1 MARPKWRRG
10 CQADGHSAAGCFC
23 QKQFLLAYHA
33 ALIRQVQD
41 RSLVVEV
48 PHGRSTGHAREMGEQ
63 AFYNHTQLMVVAAA
77 L

>member
-1 MARPKWRRG
+1 
-10 CQADGHSAAGCFC
+10 
-23 QKQFLLAYHA
+23 LAYHA

-48 PHGRSTGHAREMGEQ
+48 PHGRSTGHAREMGEE